1 MDMAVMVAS
10 PVLPIGIG
18 GPRRGLRSFD
28 FASAL
33 VAAGQQGFV
42 APM

>member
-1 MDMAVMVAS
+1 MVAS

-18 GPRRGLRSFD
+18 GPRRGLQAFD
-28 FASAL
+28 VASASVSASL
-33 VAAGQQGFV
+33 HGFV